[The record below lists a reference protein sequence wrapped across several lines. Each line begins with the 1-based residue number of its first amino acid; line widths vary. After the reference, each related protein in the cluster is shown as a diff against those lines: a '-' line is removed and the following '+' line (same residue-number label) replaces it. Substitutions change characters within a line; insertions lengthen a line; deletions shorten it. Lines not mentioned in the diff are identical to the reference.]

1 MLNSNEAPPFNE
13 RPLNKKKTLL
23 RMKEEGETAIQ
34 RHSSIYADWEAR
46 TSSVMEKREA
56 SPISAYAASR
66 RAKPYTWANV
76 AGRPWSVSVSGGAVQ
91 GRALRARRSCQLSR
105 QCARCAR
112 VITCSV
118 GKALG
123 SLVGVIPIVTSM
135 VSHRTTLSQLR
146 RI

>member
-1 MLNSNEAPPFNE
+1 VIGD
-13 RPLNKKKTLL
+13 
-23 RMKEEGETAIQ
+23 GED
-34 RHSSIYADWEAR
+34 RSL
-46 TSSVMEKREA
+46 
-56 SPISAYAASR
+56 PISGYAASR

-76 AGRPWSVSVSGGAVQ
+76 AGRPWSVSVSGGAVE

-146 RI
+146 RTCQRGQSPNRTAKHATGSGVFGGGSGRDGRAADTQR